1 MGLAMSDYRAN
12 LRKCRFHAER
22 CIDDPV
28 VSSIWMQLA
37 EQYRILIRLEEQA
50 VRALARQR

>member
-28 VSSIWMQLA
+28 IASIWMQLA